1 MQLPNQSYARSRNFK
16 QILELNVT
24 KIIYDSFVMV
34 RFTSHTSVRYIV
46 VQLNIY
52 NIGFSGLNFFDL
64 MVRQG
69 ILDNPPKTPI
79 TMGFE
84 CAGEVEAVG
93 GDTTGFKVLFYG
105 SSVFVGIIP

>member
-1 MQLPNQSYARSRNFK
+1 
-16 QILELNVT
+16 
-24 KIIYDSFVMV
+24 
-34 RFTSHTSVRYIV
+34 
-46 VQLNIY
+46 
-52 NIGFSGLNFFDL
+52 

-93 GDTTGFKVLFYG
+93 GDTTGFKVFLSTFQSHTTGY
-105 SSVFVGIIP
+105 SMCKHIPRSYITCSESET